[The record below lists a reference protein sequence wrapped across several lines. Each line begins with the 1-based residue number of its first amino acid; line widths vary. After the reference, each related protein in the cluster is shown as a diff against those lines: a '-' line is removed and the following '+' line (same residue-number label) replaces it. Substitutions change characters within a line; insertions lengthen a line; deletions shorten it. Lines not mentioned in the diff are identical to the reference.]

1 MLYMFWKIRN
11 CRFVGCESPLLKTD
25 VYIEDYT
32 TNEYRGIQTAFN
44 VMAFRKIMA
53 IQVIYAKSHVMMSV

>member
-1 MLYMFWKIRN
+1 MFWKIRN
-11 CRFVGCESPLLKTD
+11 CRFVAGLVSCESPLLKTD

-32 TNEYRGIQTAFN
+32 TKEYRGNQTASN

-53 IQVIYAKSHVMMSV
+53 IQFRNFSTY